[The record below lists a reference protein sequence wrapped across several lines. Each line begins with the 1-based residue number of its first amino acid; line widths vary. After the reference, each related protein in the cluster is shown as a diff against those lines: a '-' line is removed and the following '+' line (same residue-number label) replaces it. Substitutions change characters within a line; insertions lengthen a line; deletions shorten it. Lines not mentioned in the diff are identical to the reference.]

1 MAEMTFKNCKIE
13 KIVDG
18 DTVDV
23 IADLGFHVSTKVR
36 IRLAYINAP
45 EMSDAAGLEAKSTL
59 SGLCLGADVSLTC
72 HGKDRYGR
80 WIGTL
85 ERKTDHLILNDEMI
99 RLGMAD
105 KVNY

>member
-1 MAEMTFKNCKIE
+1 MAEMTFKNCKVE
-13 KIVDG
+13 KIIDG

-23 IADLGFHVSTKVR
+23 IADLGFSVSAKVR

-45 EMSDAAGLEAKSTL
+45 EMSDKLGLEAKSTL
-59 SGLCLGADVSLTC
+59 AALCSGADVSMIC
-72 HGKDRYGR
+72 HGRDRYGR

-99 RLGMAD
+99 RLGLAD